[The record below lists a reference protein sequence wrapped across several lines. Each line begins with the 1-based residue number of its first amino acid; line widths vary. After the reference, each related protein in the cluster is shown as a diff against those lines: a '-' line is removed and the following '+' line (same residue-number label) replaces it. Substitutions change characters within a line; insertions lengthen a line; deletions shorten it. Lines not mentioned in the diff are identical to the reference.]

1 MPSTNMYLPLQFKQ
15 LVDLIKSLPEQEKQ
29 QLYDLLQEEQIV
41 AIPDWQKEE
50 VNRRIKKYDDHP
62 ELLIDENEALKI
74 INEL

>member
-1 MPSTNMYLPLQFKQ
+1 MPSTNIYLPLQFKQ